1 MSTESTDTKAAN
13 PVTPVRP
20 QHAQAVRALVGR
32 IVEAWREQDAE
43 KFSQVYAADASV
55 ILPGALIKGRQAIHD
70 HMAEAFR
77 GKWKGTEVLGV
88 PKELRYLG
96 ENEETVLLVSEGG
109 AYPPGA
115 TEVPVEHAIR
125 AMWFFVER
133 DGEWAVDSYA
143 NTPLE
148 GVVPMPAARG

>member
-1 MSTESTDTKAAN
+1 MTTKSTDTTAEA
-13 PVTPVRP
+13 PVAPVRP
-20 QHAQAVRALVGR
+20 QHARAVRALVGR

-55 ILPGALIKGRQAIHD
+55 VLPGALIKGRPAIRD
-70 HMAEAFR
+70 YMAAAFR

-96 ENEETVLLVSEGG
+96 GNEEIVLLVSEGG

-115 TEVPVEHAIR
+115 TEVPAEHAIR
-125 AMWFFVER
+125 AMWFFAER

-143 NTPLE
+143 NTPLD